1 VSRVSDYL
9 VFFVVNAVDDAL
21 AAEVRSRVRAVAG
34 SRTWRDTPPGFFDDP
49 EPAPGSPRTTGGYLR
64 VESGTADGDDA
75 RAFCAAVQAF
85 SSEFEVDLEL
95 QWREA
100 ILGRVR
106 AGVPDDGLEE
116 QLATV
121 CGEG

>member
-1 VSRVSDYL
+1 MRGVPEYL
-9 VFFVVNAVDDAL
+9 VFFVTSAVDDAL
-21 AAEVRSRVRAVAG
+21 AESVRGRTRRLAGGRA
-34 SRTWRDTPPGFFDDP
+34 WRDQPPGFFDDAA
-49 EPAPGSPRTTGGYLR
+49 PAPGSPRTTGAFLR
-64 VESGTADGDDA
+64 VEAGTADGDDA

-85 SSEFEVDLEL
+85 SGEFEVDVEV
-95 QWREA
+95 QWRER

-121 CGEG
+121 TGED

>member
-1 VSRVSDYL
+1 MNRVPGFL
-9 VFFVVNAVDDAL
+9 VFFVVDDVDDAL
-21 AAEVRSRVRAVAG
+21 AQEVRSRVRALAA
-34 SRTWRDTPPGFFDDP
+34 SRTWRDRAPGFFDDP

-64 VESGTADGDDA
+64 VDAECADGDDA
-75 RAFCAAVQAF
+75 RALCAAVQAF
-85 SSEFEVDLEL
+85 SSEFEVEVEL

-116 QLATV
+116 GLAAVT
-121 CGEG
+121 GED

>member
-1 VSRVSDYL
+1 MPGFL
-9 VFFVVNAVDDAL
+9 VFFVADGVDDDL
-21 AAEVRSRVRAVAG
+21 ASEVRRRVRALAG
-34 SRTWRDTPPGFFDDP
+34 SRAWRDRPPGFFDDP

-64 VESGTADGDDA
+64 VTEAAADGEDA
-75 RAFCAAVQAF
+75 RAFCAAIQAF
-85 SSEFEVDLEL
+85 SSEFEVAVEL

-116 QLATV
+116 ALAEVT
-121 CGEG
+121 GEA